1 MRSNPA
7 IAVCSVVRHFITYA
21 MIGVLG
27 AWIAA
32 STGCMSDRVG
42 NQLAEAILSKTL
54 IPQVGFGAS
63 VTGFRVAKKRWPID
77 RDELSA
83 FIEQSDGKF
92 QPVPY
97 DHVDFTEKPDGSL
110 DIYATS
116 PSMTNRM
123 TLKVNESDTK

>member
-7 IAVCSVVRHFITYA
+7 IAFCLVVRHFIAYA
-21 MIGVLG
+21 MICVLG

-42 NQLAEAILSKTL
+42 NQLAVAILSKTL
-54 IPQVGFGAS
+54 IPQVGFGAAI
-63 VTGFRVAKKRWPID
+63 TGFRVAKKRWPID

-92 QPVPY
+92 QPIPY
-97 DHVDFTEKPDGSL
+97 DHVEFTEKPDGSL
-110 DIYATS
+110 GVYATS
-116 PSMTNRM
+116 PGMTNRM
-123 TLKVNESDTK
+123 TLKVDEIETE